1 MPLVVYPSSYISE
14 LPITPAGILTVPMD
28 VVYAKVEDRTHQDA
42 SMSDDTAFP
51 LLNNNVVW
59 RSGELSDGEFTG
71 LLMVF
76 GKGDLYI
83 YCSQQTSGV
92 DIQEVVS
99 RGKNVGFVADDA
111 VDISIR
117 GLGDRKYSIYAV
129 LAYKN
134 QFVGPFSRTI

>member
-1 MPLVVYPSSYISE
+1 MVYPSSYISE
-14 LPITPAGILTVPMD
+14 LPITPAGVLTVPMD

-42 SMSDDTAFP
+42 SMSDDTAFH

-59 RSGELSDGEFTG
+59 RSGELSGGEFTG

-83 YCSQQTSGV
+83 YCSRQTSGV

-99 RGKNVGFVADDA
+99 KGKNVGFVTDDA

-117 GLGDRKYSIYAV
+117 GLGEGGYTIYAV

-134 QFVGPFSRTI
+134 QFVGPFSRSI

>member
-1 MPLVVYPSSYISE
+1 MVYPSSYISE

-42 SMSDDTAFP
+42 STSDDMTSS

-83 YCSQQTSGV
+83 YCSRQTSGM

-99 RGKNVGFVADDA
+99 KGKNVGFVTDDA

-117 GLGDRKYSIYAV
+117 GLGEGGYAVYAV

-134 QFVGPFSRTI
+134 QFVGPFSKSV